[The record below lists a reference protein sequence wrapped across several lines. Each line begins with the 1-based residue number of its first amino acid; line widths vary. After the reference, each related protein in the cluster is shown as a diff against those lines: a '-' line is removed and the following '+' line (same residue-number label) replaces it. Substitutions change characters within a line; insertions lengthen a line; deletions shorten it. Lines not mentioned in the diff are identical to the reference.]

1 MFAKGINN
9 NNLKYKV
16 LQRKINKMENNELF
30 ALLALKDLEIE
41 KLQKEIDRLNTVI
54 EREREFF
61 TTENID

>member
-30 ALLALKDLEIE
+30 ALLALKDLKIE
-41 KLQKEIDRLNTVI
+41 RLQKEIDRLNTVI

>member
-1 MFAKGINN
+1 MFGKGINN

-30 ALLALKDLEIE
+30 ALLALKDLKIE

>member
-1 MFAKGINN
+1 MFGKGINN

>member
-41 KLQKEIDRLNTVI
+41 RLQKEIDRLNTVI

>member
-1 MFAKGINN
+1 MFGKGINN

-61 TTENID
+61 TTKNID